1 MSSLLSLPR
10 LTHFIILV
18 SVLTHWWWV
27 GGGWE
32 TARAEGCSERMFK
45 KRKGAGWGICLNL
58 GAGTWFL
65 TAQAESRHTAFFLQH
80 PTLVSPVWFLQGH
93 SEELGGSHHIQ
104 LSRPPSSDKH
114 MCVYRLST
122 DPAAPFWG
130 PG

>member
-1 MSSLLSLPR
+1 M
-10 LTHFIILV
+10 
-18 SVLTHWWWV
+18 
-27 GGGWE
+27 
-32 TARAEGCSERMFK
+32 ARAEGCSERMFK

-65 TAQAESRHTAFFLQH
+65 TAQAAFFLQH

-93 SEELGGSHHIQ
+93 SEELGSSHRIQ
-104 LSRPPSSDKH
+104 LSCPPSSDKH
-114 MCVYRLST
+114 MCVYRLRT